1 VSREKNLRKMK
12 RSTLDVQSS
21 SNLKRKNSEDKIL
34 LVHGFKEL
42 NEFITELKSNIHHNS
57 IIITQLDYP
66 CLIYSTLGEKNHKKL
81 IKTSCG
87 ATVIKPTS

>member
-12 RSTLDVQSS
+12 RSTMDVQSS

-34 LVHGFKEL
+34 LVHGFKEM
-42 NEFITELKSNIHHNS
+42 NEFITKLKLNIYQNS

-66 CLIYSTLGEKNHKKL
+66 CLIHSALGEKNHKKL

-87 ATVIKPTS
+87 ATMIKPTS

>member
-1 VSREKNLRKMK
+1 VSREKNFRKMK
-12 RSTLDVQSS
+12 RSTMDVQSS

-57 IIITQLDYP
+57 IIITQLDYTCP
-66 CLIYSTLGEKNHKKL
+66 IHSVLGEKNHQKL